1 MTTRVPRYSREEFA
15 RRGQDIYEQVIRP
28 ILTIRDESKFV
39 AIDIESGSYERDAS
53 DYEAV
58 ERLLKRLPDAPIWLI
73 QVGQRAAH
81 RFGAR
86 SDTGARYDH
95 GDRQLPP

>member
-1 MTTRVPRYSREEFA
+1 MTIRVPRYSREEFA
-15 RRGQDIYEQVIRP
+15 QRGQEIYEQIIRP
-28 ILTIRDESKFV
+28 NFSASDEGKFV

-53 DYEAV
+53 DYAAV
-58 ERLLKRLPDAPIWLI
+58 ERLLKRLPDAQVWLI

-86 SDTGARYDH
+86 SDAGGTV
-95 GDRQLPP
+95 